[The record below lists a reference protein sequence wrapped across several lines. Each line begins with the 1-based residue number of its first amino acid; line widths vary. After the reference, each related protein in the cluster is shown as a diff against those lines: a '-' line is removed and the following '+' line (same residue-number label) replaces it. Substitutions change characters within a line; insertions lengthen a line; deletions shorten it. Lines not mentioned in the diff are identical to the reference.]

1 MALLIIGGAAAILLL
16 LALILIARLHPF
28 LALILVAT
36 GVAVAAGVPV
46 TELANAIEGGLGKTL
61 GHVAV
66 IIALGAMIGRLIEL
80 SGGAQVLANRLIER
94 FGDKRVPLAMVCTA
108 FGVGIPVFFEV
119 GVMMLMPLLYGLAR
133 TRGMALVVIGLPVCA
148 VLLVVHAL
156 LPPHPGMVAVAGEL
170 GIDIGRLLLLGLP
183 VALAT
188 GAATVLAASRLTRR
202 PYSMTA
208 DIVVDEAAELGQAT
222 RSRPHDPQHHHE
234 PARLGSGAPP
244 RAGLV
249 AGLIALPIVLILA
262 GTVAQILLPAGAI
275 GRSALM
281 FLGIPYVALLLGL
294 LLCAYLLGIRRG
306 ARLATVSEV
315 AGAAIPAVSVVIL
328 ITGAGG
334 AFAKVLVSTGIGPAL
349 ATSLQSSGLPLAILA
364 FLLAMLL
371 RAAQGPTTV
380 ALMTTA
386 GILAPLVAQASPSAN
401 QLALLGLAMGA
412 GGMAV
417 SHVNDAGFWIVTRM
431 LGLNVADGLKSW
443 TVLTTIAGIT
453 ALGLILVLWQ
463 FV

>member
-1 MALLIIGGAAAILLL
+1 MAILIFGGAAAILLL
-16 LALILIARLHPF
+16 LALILIAKLHPF

-36 GVAVAAGVPV
+36 GVAVVAGVPV
-46 TELANAIEGGLGKTL
+46 SQIADAVEGGLGKTL

-66 IIALGAMIGRLIEL
+66 IIAFGAMIGRMIEL

-94 FGDKRVPLAMVCTA
+94 FGDKRVPLAMACTA

-119 GVMMLMPLLYGLAR
+119 GVMMLMPLVYGLTR
-133 TRGMALVVIGLPVCA
+133 TRGISLVVIGLPVCA
-148 VLLVVHAL
+148 GLLVVHAL

-170 GIDIGRLLLLGLP
+170 GIEIGRLLLIGLP
-183 VALAT
+183 VALVT
-188 GAATVLAASRLTRR
+188 GLVTFLASRRLTRR
-202 PYSMTA
+202 PFHMAA
-208 DIVVDEAAELGQAT
+208 DIAAEVGQAT
-222 RSRPHDPQHHHE
+222 GSTPKVH
-234 PARLGSGAPP
+234 AASASLGSGAPP
-244 RAGLV
+244 SARLV
-249 AGLIALPIVLILA
+249 AGLIALPIALILA
-262 GTVAQILLPAGAI
+262 GALAQLLLPEGFF

-294 LLCAYLLGIRRG
+294 MLCAYLLGIRRG
-306 ARLATVSEV
+306 APLATVSEV

-334 AFAKVLVSTGIGPAL
+334 AFAKILVSTGIGPAL
-349 ATSLQSSGLPLAILA
+349 ATSLQSSGLPLAVLA

-386 GILAPLVAQASPSAN
+386 GIIAPLVAQASLGPN
-401 QLALLGLAMGA
+401 HLALIGLAMGA

-431 LGLNVADGLKSW
+431 LGLSVGDGLKSW
-443 TVLTTIAGIT
+443 TVLTTLAGIA
-453 ALGLILVLWQ
+453 ALGLILLLWQ

>member
-1 MALLIIGGAAAILLL
+1 MALLIIGGATAILLL

-80 SGGAQVLANRLIER
+80 SGGAQVLASRLIER
-94 FGDKRVPLAMVCTA
+94 FGDKRVPLAVVCTA

-133 TRGMALVVIGLPVCA
+133 TRGIGLVVIGLPVCA

-170 GIDIGRLLLLGLP
+170 GIEIGRLLLLGLP
-183 VALAT
+183 VALVT
-188 GAATVLAASRLTRR
+188 GAATMLAASRLTRR
-202 PYSMTA
+202 SFSMAA
-208 DIVVDEAAELGQAT
+208 DIAAELGQAT

-262 GTVAQILLPAGAI
+262 GTVAQILLPAETI

-334 AFAKVLVSTGIGPAL
+334 AFAKVLVSTGIGSAL

-386 GILAPLVAQASPSAN
+386 GIIAPLVAQASPSAN

-431 LGLNVADGLKSW
+431 LGMNVADGLKSW

>member
-1 MALLIIGGAAAILLL
+1 VALLIIGGATAILLL

-133 TRGMALVVIGLPVCA
+133 TRGIGLVVIGLPVCA

-183 VALAT
+183 VALVT
-188 GAATVLAASRLTRR
+188 GAATMLAASRLTRR
-202 PYSMTA
+202 PFSMAA
-208 DIVVDEAAELGQAT
+208 DIAAELGQAT

-234 PARLGSGAPP
+234 PARLGSGTPP

-249 AGLIALPIVLILA
+249 AALIALPIALILA
-262 GTVAQILLPAGAI
+262 GTVAQILLPAGTI

-386 GILAPLVAQASPSAN
+386 GIIAPLVAQASPSAN

>member
-36 GVAVAAGVPV
+36 GVAVVAGVPV
-46 TELANAIEGGLGKTL
+46 SQLADAVEGGLGKTL

-66 IIALGAMIGRLIEL
+66 IIAFGAMIGRMIEL

-94 FGDKRVPLAMVCTA
+94 FGDKRVPLAMACTA

-119 GVMMLMPLLYGLAR
+119 GVMMLMPLAYSLTR
-133 TRGMALVVIGLPVCA
+133 TRGIPLVVIGLPVCA

-170 GIDIGRLLLLGLP
+170 GIEIGRLLLIGLP
-183 VALAT
+183 VALITALAT
-188 GAATVLAASRLTRR
+188 FLAARRLTTR
-202 PYSMTA
+202 PHHMAA
-208 DIVVDEAAELGQAT
+208 DIAAEIGHGTGTT
-222 RSRPHDPQHHHE
+222 RHSHAA
-234 PARLGSGAPP
+234 PASLGSGAPP
-244 RAGLV
+244 SARMV
-249 AGLIALPIVLILA
+249 AGLIALPIALILA
-262 GTVAQILLPAGAI
+262 GTLAQLLLPAGFF
-275 GRSALM
+275 GRSTLM

-306 ARLATVSEV
+306 APLATVSEV
-315 AGAAIPAVSVVIL
+315 AGAAIPGVSVVIL

-334 AFAKVLVSTGIGPAL
+334 AFAKILVSTGIGPAL
-349 ATSLQSSGLPLAILA
+349 ATSLQSSGLPLAVLA
-364 FLLAMLL
+364 FPLAMML

-386 GILAPLVAQASPSAN
+386 GIISPLVTQASLSPN
-401 QLALLGLAMGA
+401 HLALLGLAMGA
-412 GGMAV
+412 GGMAL

-431 LGLNVADGLKSW
+431 LGLSVGDGLRSW
-443 TVLTTIAGIT
+443 TVLTTLSGIT
-453 ALGLILVLWQ
+453 ALSLILVLWQ

>member
-1 MALLIIGGAAAILLL
+1 MAILIFGGAAAILLL
-16 LALILIARLHPF
+16 LALILIAKLHPF

-36 GVAVAAGVPV
+36 GVAVVAGVPV
-46 TELANAIEGGLGKTL
+46 SQIADAVEGGLGKTL

-66 IIALGAMIGRLIEL
+66 IIAFGAMIGRMIEL

-94 FGDKRVPLAMVCTA
+94 FGDKRVPLAMACTA

-119 GVMMLMPLLYGLAR
+119 GVMMLMPLVYGLTR
-133 TRGMALVVIGLPVCA
+133 TRGIPLVVIGLPVCA

-170 GIDIGRLLLLGLP
+170 GIEIGRLLLIGLP
-183 VALAT
+183 VALVT
-188 GAATVLAASRLTRR
+188 GLVTFLASRRLTRR
-202 PYSMTA
+202 PFHMAA
-208 DIVVDEAAELGQAT
+208 DIAAEVGQAT
-222 RSRPHDPQHHHE
+222 GSTPKVH
-234 PARLGSGAPP
+234 AASASLGSGAPP
-244 RAGLV
+244 GARLV

-262 GTVAQILLPAGAI
+262 GTLAQVLLPQGFF

-294 LLCAYLLGIRRG
+294 MLCAYLLGTRRG
-306 ARLATVSEV
+306 APLATVSEV
-315 AGAAIPAVSVVIL
+315 AGAAIPTVSVVIL

-334 AFAKVLVSTGIGPAL
+334 AFAKILVSTGIGPAL
-349 ATSLQSSGLPLAILA
+349 ATSLQSSGLPLAVLA

-386 GILAPLVAQASPSAN
+386 GIIAPLVAQASPGPN
-401 QLALLGLAMGA
+401 HLALIGLAMGA

-431 LGLNVADGLKSW
+431 LGLSVGDGLRSW
-443 TVLTTIAGIT
+443 TVLTTLAGSA
-453 ALGLILVLWQ
+453 ALGLILLLWQ

>member
-36 GVAVAAGVPV
+36 GVAVVAGVPV
-46 TELANAIEGGLGKTL
+46 SQLADAVEGGLGKTL

-66 IIALGAMIGRLIEL
+66 IIAFGAMIGRMIEL

-94 FGDKRVPLAMVCTA
+94 FGDKRVPLAMACTA

-119 GVMMLMPLLYGLAR
+119 GVMMLMPLAYSLTR
-133 TRGMALVVIGLPVCA
+133 TRGIPLVVIGLPVCA

-170 GIDIGRLLLLGLP
+170 GIEIGRLLLIGLP
-183 VALAT
+183 VALVT
-188 GAATVLAASRLTRR
+188 GLVTFLVARRLTTR
-202 PYSMTA
+202 PYHMAA
-208 DIVVDEAAELGQAT
+208 DIAAEIGQGTGTTGHSHAA
-222 RSRPHDPQHHHE
+222 
-234 PARLGSGAPP
+234 PASLGSGAPP
-244 RAGLV
+244 SARMV
-249 AGLIALPIVLILA
+249 AGLIALPIALILA
-262 GTVAQILLPAGAI
+262 GTLAQLLLPAGFF
-275 GRSALM
+275 GRSTLM

-306 ARLATVSEV
+306 APLATVSEV
-315 AGAAIPAVSVVIL
+315 AGAAIPGVSVVIL

-334 AFAKVLVSTGIGPAL
+334 AFAKILVSTGIGPAL
-349 ATSLQSSGLPLAILA
+349 ATSLQSSGLPLAVLA
-364 FLLAMLL
+364 FLLAMML

-386 GILAPLVAQASPSAN
+386 GIISPLVTQASLSPN
-401 QLALLGLAMGA
+401 HLALLGLAMGA
-412 GGMAV
+412 GGMAL

-431 LGLNVADGLKSW
+431 LGLSVGDGLRSW
-443 TVLTTIAGIT
+443 TVLTTLSGIT
-453 ALGLILVLWQ
+453 ALSLILVLWQ

>member
-1 MALLIIGGAAAILLL
+1 MAILIFGGAAAILLL
-16 LALILIARLHPF
+16 LALILIAKLHPF

-36 GVAVAAGVPV
+36 GVAVVAGVPV
-46 TELANAIEGGLGKTL
+46 SQIADAVEGGLGKTL

-66 IIALGAMIGRLIEL
+66 IIAFGAMIGRMIEL

-94 FGDKRVPLAMVCTA
+94 FGDKRVPLAMACTA

-119 GVMMLMPLLYGLAR
+119 GVMMLMPLVYGLTR
-133 TRGMALVVIGLPVCA
+133 TRGIPLVVIGLPVCA

-170 GIDIGRLLLLGLP
+170 GIEIGRLLLIGLP
-183 VALAT
+183 VALVT
-188 GAATVLAASRLTRR
+188 GLVTFLASRRLTRR
-202 PYSMTA
+202 PFHMAA
-208 DIVVDEAAELGQAT
+208 DIAAEVGQAT
-222 RSRPHDPQHHHE
+222 GSAPKVH
-234 PARLGSGAPP
+234 AASASLGSGAPP
-244 RAGLV
+244 GARLV

-262 GTVAQILLPAGAI
+262 GTLAQVLLPQGFF

-294 LLCAYLLGIRRG
+294 MLCAYLLGTRRG
-306 ARLATVSEV
+306 APLATVSEV
-315 AGAAIPAVSVVIL
+315 AGAAIPTVSVVIL

-334 AFAKVLVSTGIGPAL
+334 AFAKILVSTGIGPAL
-349 ATSLQSSGLPLAILA
+349 ATSLQSSGLPLAVLA

-386 GILAPLVAQASPSAN
+386 GIIAPLVAQASPGPN
-401 QLALLGLAMGA
+401 HLALIGLAMGA

-431 LGLNVADGLKSW
+431 LGLSVGDGLRSW
-443 TVLTTIAGIT
+443 TVLTTLAGSA
-453 ALGLILVLWQ
+453 ALGLILLLWQ

>member
-1 MALLIIGGAAAILLL
+1 MAILIFGGAAAILLL
-16 LALILIARLHPF
+16 LALILIAKLHPF

-36 GVAVAAGVPV
+36 GVAVVAGVPV
-46 TELANAIEGGLGKTL
+46 SQIADAVEGGLGKTL

-66 IIALGAMIGRLIEL
+66 IIAFGAMIGRMIEL

-94 FGDKRVPLAMVCTA
+94 FGDKRVPLAMACTA

-119 GVMMLMPLLYGLAR
+119 GVMMLMPLVYGLTR
-133 TRGMALVVIGLPVCA
+133 TRGISLVVIGLPVCA

-170 GIDIGRLLLLGLP
+170 GIEIGRLLLIGLP
-183 VALAT
+183 VALVT
-188 GAATVLAASRLTRR
+188 GLVTFLASGRLTRR
-202 PYSMTA
+202 PFHMAA
-208 DIVVDEAAELGQAT
+208 DIAAEVGQAT
-222 RSRPHDPQHHHE
+222 GSAPKVH
-234 PARLGSGAPP
+234 AASASLGSGAPP
-244 RAGLV
+244 GARLV
-249 AGLIALPIVLILA
+249 AGLIALPIALILA
-262 GTVAQILLPAGAI
+262 GTLAQLLLPEGFF

-294 LLCAYLLGIRRG
+294 MLCAYLLGIRRG
-306 ARLATVSEV
+306 APLATVSEV

-334 AFAKVLVSTGIGPAL
+334 AFAKILVSTGIGPAL
-349 ATSLQSSGLPLAILA
+349 ATSLQSSGLPLAVLA

-386 GILAPLVAQASPSAN
+386 GIIAPLVAQASLGPN
-401 QLALLGLAMGA
+401 HLALIGLAMGA

-431 LGLNVADGLKSW
+431 LGLSVGDGLKSW
-443 TVLTTIAGIT
+443 TVLTTLAGIA
-453 ALGLILVLWQ
+453 ALGLILLLWQ

>member
-1 MALLIIGGAAAILLL
+1 MAILIFGGAAAILLL
-16 LALILIARLHPF
+16 LALILIAKLHPF

-36 GVAVAAGVPV
+36 GVAVVAGVPV
-46 TELANAIEGGLGKTL
+46 SQIADAVEGGLGKTL

-66 IIALGAMIGRLIEL
+66 IIAFGAMIGRMIEL

-94 FGDKRVPLAMVCTA
+94 FGDKRVPLAMACTA

-119 GVMMLMPLLYGLAR
+119 GVMMLMPLVYGLTR
-133 TRGMALVVIGLPVCA
+133 TRGIPLVVIGLPVCA

-170 GIDIGRLLLLGLP
+170 GIEIGRLLLIGLP
-183 VALAT
+183 VALVT
-188 GAATVLAASRLTRR
+188 GLVTFLASRRLTRR
-202 PYSMTA
+202 PFHMAA
-208 DIVVDEAAELGQAT
+208 DIAAEVGQAT
-222 RSRPHDPQHHHE
+222 GSTPKVH
-234 PARLGSGAPP
+234 AASASLGSGAPP
-244 RAGLV
+244 GARLV

-262 GTVAQILLPAGAI
+262 GTLAQVLLPQGFF

-294 LLCAYLLGIRRG
+294 MLCAYLLGTRRG
-306 ARLATVSEV
+306 APLATVSEV
-315 AGAAIPAVSVVIL
+315 AGAAIPTVSVVIL

-334 AFAKVLVSTGIGPAL
+334 AFAKILVSTGIGPAL
-349 ATSLQSSGLPLAILA
+349 ATSLQSSGLPLAVLA

-386 GILAPLVAQASPSAN
+386 GIIAPLVAQASPGPN
-401 QLALLGLAMGA
+401 HLALIGLAMGA

-431 LGLNVADGLKSW
+431 LGLSVGDGLRSW
-443 TVLTTIAGIT
+443 TVLTTLAGIA
-453 ALGLILVLWQ
+453 ALGLILLLWQ

>member
-1 MALLIIGGAAAILLL
+1 MALLILGGTTAILLL
-16 LALILIARLHPF
+16 LALILIARVHPF

-80 SGGAQVLANRLIER
+80 SGGAQMLANRLIER

-133 TRGMALVVIGLPVCA
+133 TRGIALAAIGLPVCA

-183 VALAT
+183 VALVT
-188 GAATVLAASRLTRR
+188 GVVTVLAASRLSRR
-202 PYSMTA
+202 PFAMAA
-208 DIVVDEAAELGQAT
+208 DIARELGQAT
-222 RSRPHDPQHHHE
+222 RSLPHEPQVHHE

-244 RAGLV
+244 GAGLV
-249 AGLIALPIVLILA
+249 AGLIALPIVMILA
-262 GTVAQILLPAGAI
+262 GTVAQILLPPGTV
-275 GRSALM
+275 GRSLLM

-386 GILAPLVAQASPSAN
+386 GIIAPLVAQASPGAN
-401 QLALLGLAMGA
+401 HLALLGLAMGA

-443 TVLTTIAGIT
+443 TVLTTIAGIA
-453 ALGLILVLWQ
+453 ALGSVLVLWQ